1 MAISKST
8 LNPFEIKIGSQ
19 AKIILMK
26 RKSLRSFRSA
36 KSKRRMFLL
45 ALVSRCITAGGGDAT
60 MEPVTYERMESSTQ
74 FIDLMS
80 VQGVVGWSKVA
91 TDRETGP
98 TRWAIIDRSSD
109 YARTVFT
116 DDALAG
122 QEGND

>member
-1 MAISKST
+1 
-8 LNPFEIKIGSQ
+8 
-19 AKIILMK
+19 
-26 RKSLRSFRSA
+26 
-36 KSKRRMFLL
+36 MFLL
-45 ALVSRCITAGGGDAT
+45 ALVSHCITAGHDAT
-60 MEPVTYERMESSTQ
+60 LKPVTYEQMESSTQ
-74 FIDLMS
+74 FINLMLI
-80 VQGVVGWSKVA
+80 QGLERVVGRFKVA

>member
-1 MAISKST
+1 
-8 LNPFEIKIGSQ
+8 
-19 AKIILMK
+19 
-26 RKSLRSFRSA
+26 
-36 KSKRRMFLL
+36 
-45 ALVSRCITAGGGDAT
+45 
-60 MEPVTYERMESSTQ
+60 MESSPQ

-80 VQGVVGWSKVA
+80 VQGVVGRFKVA

-109 YARTVFT
+109 YAHTVFT